1 MEVCL
6 FFELVY
12 DTYRTYLQI
21 RVAMLTADGNGEML
35 ELPQYVDSGEKCQ
48 VTGSVMDSPVH
59 HLTKHET

>member
-6 FFELVY
+6 LFELVY

-35 ELPQYVDSGEKCQ
+35 ELPQYVDSGKKYRR
-48 VTGSVMDSPVH
+48 PN
-59 HLTKHET
+59 